1 MVLDP
6 TDQIDQTKTTTFKID
21 QNSTKYSLEMH
32 RCRENI
38 TFAGNFNTKKEDRI
52 ILSSSK
58 ENLNVSVSASFNL
71 IKRLSMYAISM
82 PFINGRLEISR
93 AVWEQYLHFKKR
105 KRIAKVQSA
114 KKVTTSLTNL

>member
-1 MVLDP
+1 
-6 TDQIDQTKTTTFKID
+6 
-21 QNSTKYSLEMH
+21 MH